1 MTLKVIRYKN
11 YGCTLT
17 GGGSPDNWEDKF
29 YFSFYEL
36 NNGNIIEL
44 DLFQSFKDD
53 ELILSQYDFSNTK
66 VRLKSGKVREYKFGK
81 AKADDNYAMADEFFK
96 WFDSYPTHLEVKDY
110 YIIEEIEEKCVKDF
124 YLLNIEPTK
133 DIKTD
138 TTEVKVKTE
147 FYDSKNNQP

>member
-96 WFDSYPTHLEVKDY
+96 WFDSSPPAVDVIDWFALYDE
-110 YIIEEIEEKCVKDF
+110 EEKCIKDF
-124 YLLNIEPTK
+124 YIENVEPIK
-133 DIKTD
+133 HIKTD
-138 TTEVKVKTE
+138 TTEV
-147 FYDSKNNQP
+147 

>member
-81 AKADDNYAMADEFFK
+81 AKADDNYAMVDEFFK
-96 WFDSYPTHLEVKDY
+96 WFDSYPTHIEVKDY

-138 TTEVKVKTE
+138 TTEV
-147 FYDSKNNQP
+147 